1 MLPRSSNRRAR
12 TLRSH
17 LLALTLATLLPMIA
31 FAVVASVLF
40 AQRERATF
48 ERGARE
54 RTLALLTAV
63 DAELAGSITA
73 LQALATSDDLASD
86 SFKTF
91 HAEAT
96 RVLRSQPRWLTINLA
111 PPSGQ
116 QIVNVLRPF
125 GARLPAIAE
134 RPSFDQ
140 VLETGQ
146 PAVSNLVQD
155 QITGPLDFAVRV
167 PIIRQGVVTYVL
179 SAVVKPDAI
188 AALLAVQRVPSDW
201 VVEVLDGNQRI
212 AARTLSPARTVGRL
226 TSESLLAA
234 LARAPEGWFRGR
246 SLEGAD
252 VYTAYNRS
260 ASSGWTVAMG
270 IPAAVLQ
277 APVRATAWAMG
288 AGIVASGVSA
298 FLLAFVLGRRITAP
312 IVSLAAAARAIGR
325 GESWPIDQRT
335 RIEEVGALSRT
346 LDEAAS
352 AIRSREETQ
361 GYLAAIVE
369 TSSDA
374 ILSFAVNGTILTWN
388 SGATQ
393 LFGYAAEDTVGRH
406 VAMLFPANRV
416 GAVEAMLAAALRG
429 ESPPTLE
436 TLAVKKDW
444 TPTDVAVTVSP
455 IRNRV
460 GGVTGVS
467 AIVRDIGASKRAE
480 RALRDG
486 EARLAT
492 LTEAMPQLVWTAD
505 ANGDVDYFNRRWY
518 DYTGTTRA
526 ESVGRG
532 WIETVHPDDRPVVRE
547 RWERALGRGEPTEVE
562 SRLRGADGRYQWF
575 LSRGVP
581 FRGSDGEVVRWFGTF
596 TNIEGQKRAEAS
608 LRATDRAKDEFL
620 AMLGHELR
628 NPLGAIVGAARV
640 LQMAGGHG
648 EAAGRAGA
656 VITRQVE
663 HLSRLVDDLL
673 DVSRVTMGKAV
684 LNLQS
689 LDLAELVAHAMSTWR
704 ASGRLDRHRVSVDV
718 SPVWV
723 DADETRIE
731 QILSNLLG
739 NALKYTPTGGDI
751 AVRVRGDADG
761 AVLEVADTGA
771 GIPPDLVDRMFDLFV
786 QGDRGLDRRHGGLG
800 VGLTLVRR
808 LVELHGGRV
817 TVTSDGPDRGS
828 VFTVRLPRITA
839 PARVA
844 EPVPARAAAS
854 CPRRILIVED
864 NDDAREMLRMTLAL
878 AGHEVHE
885 APDGATGLERALAV
899 HPDVALIDVGLP
911 GLDGYEVA
919 RRLRAA
925 PGGDPIVLIAIT
937 GYGQV
942 EDRRRALDAGFD
954 AHLTKPVAPERL
966 AELIET
972 CVRRG

>member
-1 MLPRSSNRRAR
+1 MLPRSSDGRAPS
-12 TLRSH
+12 LRSH
-17 LLALTLATLLPMIA
+17 LLALTLVTLLPMIA

-48 ERGARE
+48 RRGATE
-54 RTLALLTAV
+54 RTLALRTAV

-86 SFKTF
+86 NFRAF

-116 QIVNVLRPF
+116 QVVNVLRPF
-125 GARLPAIAE
+125 GVQLPVVAE
-134 RPSFDQ
+134 RPSFNQ
-140 VLETGQ
+140 VLETGK
-146 PAVSNLVQD
+146 PTVSNLVRD

-167 PIIRQGVVTYVL
+167 PIIRHGVPTYVL
-179 SAVVKPDAI
+179 SAVVKPEAI
-188 AALLAVQRVPSDW
+188 AALLAVQRVPPDW
-201 VVEVLDGNQRI
+201 VVEVLDSNQRI
-212 AARTLSPARTVGRL
+212 VARTLSPERTLGQL
-226 TSESLLAA
+226 TSETLLAA
-234 LARAPEGWFRGR
+234 LARAPEGWFRGQ

-252 VYTAYNRS
+252 VYTAFNRS
-260 ASSGWTVAMG
+260 AFSGWTVAMG

-288 AGIVASGVSA
+288 TGIVASGATA
-298 FLLAFVLGRRITAP
+298 FLLAFVLGRRISAP

-325 GESWPIDQRT
+325 GEPWPIERRT
-335 RIEEVGALSRT
+335 RIDEVGELSRT

-369 TSSDA
+369 TSTDA
-374 ILSFAVNGTILTWN
+374 ILSFAVDGTILTWN
-388 SGATQ
+388 SGATR
-393 LFGYAAEDTVGRH
+393 LFGYTAEDSVGRH
-406 VAMLFPANRV
+406 VAMLFPTNRV
-416 GAVEAMLAAALRG
+416 AGVESMLAAASRG
-429 ESPPTLE
+429 ESPPSLE
-436 TLAVKKDW
+436 TFAVKKDW

-467 AIVRDIGASKRAE
+467 AIVRDISESKRAE
-480 RALRDG
+480 RALRDS

-505 ANGDVDYFNRRWY
+505 ANGDVEYFNRRWY
-518 DYTGTTRA
+518 DFTGTTRA
-526 ESVGRG
+526 QSVGRG
-532 WIETVHPDDRPVVRE
+532 WIRTVHPDDQPIVKE
-547 RWERALGRGEPTEVE
+547 RWEQALGRGEPTEIE

-581 FRGSDGEVVRWFGTF
+581 FRDADGEVMRWFGTF

-640 LQMAGGHG
+640 LQMAGIHG

-656 VITRQVE
+656 VIARQVE

-673 DVSRVTMGKAV
+673 DVSRVTMGKA
-684 LNLQS
+684 LLSRNP
-689 LDLAELVAHAMSTWR
+689 LDLAEVVAHAMSTWR

-751 AVRVRGDADG
+751 AVRVRREDDS
-761 AVLEVADTGA
+761 AVLEVTDTGA
-771 GIPPDLVDRMFDLFV
+771 GIPPELVNRMFDLFV
-786 QGDRGLDRRHGGLG
+786 QGERGLDRRHGGLG
-800 VGLTLVRR
+800 IGLTLVRR

-817 TVTSDGPDRGS
+817 TAASEGSDRGS
-828 VFTVRLPRITA
+828 MFTVRLPSIKA

-844 EPVPARAAAS
+844 EPVPVRTAESRR
-854 CPRRILIVED
+854 RRILIVED
-864 NDDAREMLRMTLAL
+864 NDDAREMLQMTLAL

-885 APDGATGLERALAV
+885 APDGPAGLERALAV
-899 HPDVALIDVGLP
+899 RPDVALIDVGLP

-919 RRLRAA
+919 RRLRAGQ
-925 PGGDPIVLIAIT
+925 GGDRIVLIAIT
-937 GYGQV
+937 GYGQA

-954 AHLTKPVAPERL
+954 AHLTKPVEPERL
-966 AELIET
+966 AELIE
-972 CVRRG
+972 VRVDRR